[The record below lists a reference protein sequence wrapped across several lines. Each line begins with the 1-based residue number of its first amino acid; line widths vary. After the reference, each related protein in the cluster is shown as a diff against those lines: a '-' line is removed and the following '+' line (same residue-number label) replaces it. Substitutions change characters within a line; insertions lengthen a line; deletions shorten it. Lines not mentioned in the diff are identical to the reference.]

1 MRLSS
6 LISTTLMATLL
17 VAATSPSV
25 RAADVVLTAPPPA
38 PAPTFSVV
46 EIGPGTLPRSLT
58 ADLEAAAAAG
68 LSAAGAKVVARVPA
82 SPGEPGPNTLLR
94 GTCQVDGSTYRLHLM
109 LQDAQTGN
117 TLVARDDVCEIC
129 TEKDAADAVNIA
141 ASALKT
147 ALDHTPRALPQPI
160 AAPAPAPIDA
170 KPQAPRPSMRARLR
184 RILPWVA
191 VGAGAVGMGFGAYY
205 LAIDGKNI
213 NCAPDGSICG
223 GSKDSKAWGIEG
235 LAIGAAVAATGLV
248 FVLLPPRASDAP
260 RSAAPPP
267 RTVGVAV
274 LPNAISAW
282 GTF

>member
-6 LISTTLMATLL
+6 LLSTTLTATFL
-17 VAATSPSV
+17 VASIPA
-25 RAADVVLTAPPPA
+25 RAADVVPTAPA
-38 PAPTFSVV
+38 PAPTATFSVV

-68 LSAAGAKVVARVPA
+68 LAAAGAKVVARVPA
-82 SPGEPGPNTLLR
+82 SPGEPGPDTLLR
-94 GTCQVDGSTYRLHLM
+94 GTCQVDGSTYRLHLV
-109 LQDAQTGN
+109 LEDAQTGN

-147 ALDHTPRALPQPI
+147 ALDH
-160 AAPAPAPIDA
+160 
-170 KPQAPRPSMRARLR
+170 APRPAPQRTATPAPLVSDAGGKAAPRSATRPRWR

-191 VGAGAVGMGFGAYY
+191 VGAGAAGMGIGAYY
-205 LAIDGKNI
+205 LAVDGKGKD
-213 NCAPDGSICG
+213 CMDGICG
-223 GSKDSKAWGIEG
+223 RFNDSKAWGIEG

-248 FVLLPPRASDAP
+248 FILLPARATDSPRAA
-260 RSAAPPP
+260 AAPAP
-267 RTVGVAV
+267 RTVGVTV
-274 LPNAISAW
+274 LPNALAAW

>member
-6 LISTTLMATLL
+6 LISTTLTAILL
-17 VAATSPSV
+17 VATTSPSV
-25 RAADVVLTAPPPA
+25 RAADVVPTAPPPA
-38 PAPTFSVV
+38 AAPTFSVV

-58 ADLEAAAAAG
+58 GDLEAAAAAG
-68 LSAAGAKVVARVPA
+68 LAAAGGKVVPRVPA
-82 SPGEPGPNTLLR
+82 SPGEPGPTTLLR
-94 GTCQVDGSTYRLHLM
+94 GTCQVDGSTYRLHLV
-109 LQDAQTGN
+109 LEDAQTGH

-147 ALDHTPRALPQPI
+147 ALDHMPRALPEQV
-160 AAPAPAPIDA
+160 AKPAPAPIDA
-170 KPQAPRPSMRARLR
+170 KPPAARPTMRARLR

-191 VGAGAVGMGFGAYY
+191 VGAGAVGMGIGAYY
-205 LAIDGKNI
+205 LAIDGKAT

-223 GSKDSKAWGIEG
+223 AWNQSKTWGIEG

-248 FVLLPPRASDAP
+248 FVLLPPRPADAP
-260 RSAAPPP
+260 KAAVSTP
-267 RTVGVAV
+267 RTVGVTL
-274 LPNAISAW
+274 LPNAVSAW